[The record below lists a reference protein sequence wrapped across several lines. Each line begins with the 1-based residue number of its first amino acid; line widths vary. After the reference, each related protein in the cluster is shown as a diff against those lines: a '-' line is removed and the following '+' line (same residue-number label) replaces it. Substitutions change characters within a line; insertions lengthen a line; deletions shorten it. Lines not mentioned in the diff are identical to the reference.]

1 MNRIC
6 PWTSRFLHTRY
17 FSITIYIR
25 SPEIFEF
32 YSTSYLRVLNNGKK
46 KEKKRKKEKGKRKSN
61 RRWTDSAIFPLSPI
75 CKVQCL
81 LVATPPGYLNYSWK
95 WKRYFSRGGMQ
106 LRRGGRSFLKG
117 NLIFFFFLR
126 GSELPLNG
134 PAFKRHFTE
143 DIVVQGF
150 TYIAR
155 KIEFCWMNGKNV
167 ALSKSRWSR
176 WGKNGGELENYRR
189 RDLRWINFVM

>member
-32 YSTSYLRVLNNGKK
+32 YSTSHLRVLNNGKK
-46 KEKKRKKEKGKRKSN
+46 KEEKRKKEKGKRKSN

-117 NLIFFFFLR
+117 NLIFFFFWGGANCHSMPPRLNVTLPKTLSFKDLLTSR
-126 GSELPLNG
+126 GKL
-134 PAFKRHFTE
+134 
-143 DIVVQGF
+143 
-150 TYIAR
+150 
-155 KIEFCWMNGKNV
+155 
-167 ALSKSRWSR
+167 
-176 WGKNGGELENYRR
+176 
-189 RDLRWINFVM
+189 NFVGWTERMWHFRNLVDLVGEKMAMNWKIIAEEICVE